1 MTDASPG
8 KTLVEPWALPMHWED
23 EAILLSARRH
33 GEGALVLQLF
43 TPCHGRHGG
52 LVRGGASRK
61 NRPTYQ
67 PGNRLAVTWRARLAD
82 QLGAITAELIKPN
95 AAFIM
100 DDPARLGALT
110 SSCALVERALPDR
123 DPHPDL
129 YNLLR
134 QLIDTLTTSGV
145 WAADY
150 VRFELALLADLGFGL
165 DLSGADS
172 VYVSPRTGRAVTKET
187 AKGYE
192 DRVLPLPGFLL
203 GKGEADGAAIRD
215 GLKLA
220 GYFLERH
227 LFAALDRPVPEARQ
241 TLVDRFSR
249 IET

>member
-1 MTDASPG
+1 MQ
-8 KTLVEPWALPMHWED
+8 WED

-43 TPCHGRHGG
+43 TPYHGRHGG

-67 PGNRLAVTWRARLAD
+67 PGNHLAVIWRARLAD
-82 QLGAITAELIKPN
+82 QLGSVTAELITPN
-95 AAFIM
+95 AALVM
-100 DDPARLGALT
+100 DRPVRLAALM
-110 SSCALVERALPDR
+110 SACALVEKALPDR

-134 QLIDTLTTSGV
+134 QLIDTLTTSSV
-145 WAADY
+145 WATDY

-165 DLSGADS
+165 DLSSDADL

-192 DRVLPLPGFLL
+192 DRLLPLPGFLV
-203 GKGEADGAAIRD
+203 GRGDDDVNAAVRD

-220 GYFLERH
+220 GHFLERH
-227 LFAALDRPVPEARQ
+227 LFAALDRPVPEARLA
-241 TLVDRFSR
+241 LVDKLSR
-249 IET
+249 IDG